1 MSDPLAGIRVH
12 QTRAAAQEAR
22 AGDVTVDP
30 IRRATVV
37 GAGLMG
43 AGIGQVLALAGLDV
57 VMNDLTDEALDRAA
71 NRIEHGRFGIRKGV
85 EIGKVEPAAAEAAL
99 GRLSGTTDLATA
111 AAETDL
117 VIEAV
122 YEDFQLKTR
131 LFRRLDAAAPPHAIL
146 ASNTSGFSIGALAG
160 ATERPERVI
169 GWHWATPA
177 SVIRVAE
184 IVVHRG
190 TADAVRDAVVALAR
204 RCGKHPEVVRDQ
216 PLAWGFV
223 ANRVFAAA
231 MREAR
236 EIVAEGVATHEQVD
250 RLMKDCYRWPAGPFE
265 MVAAIDSGWEE

>member
-12 QTRAAAQEAR
+12 QTRAAEQEAG

-30 IRRATVV
+30 IGRAAVV

-43 AGIGQVLALAGLDV
+43 AGIAQVLALGGLEV
-57 VMNDLTDEALDRAA
+57 VMNDLDEGALDRAA
-71 NRIEHGRFGIRKGV
+71 RRIEHGRFGIRTGV
-85 EIGKVEPAAAEAAL
+85 EIGKVNPADAAAAL
-99 GRLSGTTDLATA
+99 GRLSGTTDLAEA
-111 AAETDL
+111 AAEADL

-131 LFRRLDAAAPPHAIL
+131 LFRRLDEAAPPHAIL
-146 ASNTSGFSIGALAG
+146 ASNTSGFSIGGLAG
-160 ATERPERVI
+160 ATDRPERVI

-190 TADAVRDAVVALAR
+190 TADTVRDAVVALAR
-204 RCGKHPEVVRDQ
+204 RCGKNPEVVHDQ

-223 ANRVFAAA
+223 ANRVFSAA

-236 EIVAEGVATHEQVD
+236 EIVAEGVATPEQVD

-265 MVAAIDSGWEE
+265 MVAAVDSGWEE

>member
-12 QTRAAAQEAR
+12 QTRAAAQETG
-22 AGDVTVDP
+22 AGHVTVDP
-30 IRRATVV
+30 IRRAAVV

-43 AGIGQVLALAGLDV
+43 AGIAQVLALGGLEV
-57 VMNDLTDEALDRAA
+57 AMNDLGEEALDRAA
-71 NRIEHGRFGIRKGV
+71 KRIEHGRFGIRKGV
-85 EIGKVEPAAAEAAL
+85 EIGKVDAAVAEGAL
-99 GRLSGTTDLATA
+99 GRLSGTTDLSEAVA
-111 AAETDL
+111 DADL

-146 ASNTSGFSIGALAG
+146 ASNSSGFSIGAFAG
-160 ATERPERVI
+160 ATDRPERVI

-204 RCGKHPEVVRDQ
+204 RCGKNPEVVQDQ

-223 ANRVFAAA
+223 ANRVFTAAL
-231 MREAR
+231 REAR
-236 EIVAEGVATHEQVD
+236 EIVAEGVATPEQVD

-265 MVAAIDSGWEE
+265 MVAAVDSGWEE

>member
-12 QTRAAAQEAR
+12 QTRAAAQEAG

-30 IRRATVV
+30 IRRAAVV

-43 AGIGQVLALAGLDV
+43 AGIAQVLALGGLEV
-57 VMNDLTDEALDRAA
+57 VMNDLGDEALDRAA
-71 NRIEHGRFGIRKGV
+71 KRIEHGRFGIRKGV
-85 EIGKVEPAAAEAAL
+85 EIGKVDPAVSEAAL
-99 GRLSGTTDLATA
+99 GRLSRTTDLSEAVA
-111 AAETDL
+111 RADF

-131 LFRRLDAAAPPHAIL
+131 LFRRLDEAAPPHAIL

-160 ATERPERVI
+160 ATDRPERVI

-204 RCGKHPEVVRDQ
+204 RCGKNPEVVRDQ

-223 ANRVFAAA
+223 ANRVFSAA

-236 EIVAEGVATHEQVD
+236 EIVAEGVATPEQVD

-265 MVAAIDSGWEE
+265 MVAAVDSGWEE

>member
-12 QTRAAAQEAR
+12 QTRAAAQETG
-22 AGDVTVDP
+22 AGHVTVDP
-30 IRRATVV
+30 IRRAAVV

-43 AGIGQVLALAGLDV
+43 AGIAQVLALGGLEV
-57 VMNDLTDEALDRAA
+57 AMNDLGEEALDRAA
-71 NRIEHGRFGIRKGV
+71 KRIEHGRFGIRKGV
-85 EIGKVEPAAAEAAL
+85 EIGKVDAAVAEGAL
-99 GRLSGTTDLATA
+99 GRLSGTTDLSEAVA
-111 AAETDL
+111 DADL

-146 ASNTSGFSIGALAG
+146 ASNSSGFSIGALAG
-160 ATERPERVI
+160 ATDRPERVI

-204 RCGKHPEVVRDQ
+204 RCGKNPEVVQDQ

-223 ANRVFAAA
+223 ANRVFTAAL
-231 MREAR
+231 REAR
-236 EIVAEGVATHEQVD
+236 EIVAEGVATPEQVD

-265 MVAAIDSGWEE
+265 MVAAVDSGWEE

>member
-12 QTRAAAQEAR
+12 QTRAAAQEAEG
-22 AGDVTVDP
+22 GDVTVDP

-43 AGIGQVLALAGLDV
+43 AGIAQVLALGGLEV
-57 VMNDLTDEALDRAA
+57 VMNDLSDESLDRAA
-71 NRIEHGRFGIRKGV
+71 KRIEHGRFGIRKGV

-99 GRLSGTTDLATA
+99 GRLSGTTDLPEAVA
-111 AAETDL
+111 DADL

-122 YEDFQLKTR
+122 FEDFQLKTR
-131 LFRRLDAAAPPHAIL
+131 LFHQLDAAAPPHAIL
-146 ASNTSGFSIGALAG
+146 ASNSSGFSIGALAG
-160 ATERPERVI
+160 ATDRPERVI

-177 SVIRVAE
+177 SVIRMAE

-204 RCGKHPEVVRDQ
+204 RCGKNPEVVNDQ

-236 EIVAEGVATHEQVD
+236 EIVAEGVATPGQVD

-265 MVAAIDSGWEE
+265 MVAAVDSGWEE

>member
-12 QTRAAAQEAR
+12 QTRAAAQEAG
-22 AGDVTVDP
+22 AGNVTVDP
-30 IRRATVV
+30 IRRAAVV

-43 AGIGQVLALAGLDV
+43 AGIAQVLALGGLEV
-57 VMNDLTDEALDRAA
+57 AMNDLGEEALDRAA
-71 NRIEHGRFGIRKGV
+71 KRIEHGRFGIRKGV
-85 EIGKVEPAAAEAAL
+85 EIGKVDAAVAEGAL
-99 GRLSGTTDLATA
+99 GRLSGTTDLSEAVA
-111 AAETDL
+111 DADL

-131 LFRRLDAAAPPHAIL
+131 LFRRLDEAAPPHAIL
-146 ASNTSGFSIGALAG
+146 ASNSSGFSIGALAG
-160 ATERPERVI
+160 ATNRPERVI

-204 RCGKHPEVVRDQ
+204 RCGKNPEVVQDQ

-223 ANRVFAAA
+223 ANRVFTAAL
-231 MREAR
+231 REAR
-236 EIVAEGVATHEQVD
+236 EIVAEGVATPEQVD

-265 MVAAIDSGWEE
+265 MVAAVDSGWEE

>member
-12 QTRAAAQEAR
+12 QTRAAAQETG
-22 AGDVTVDP
+22 AGHVTVDP
-30 IRRATVV
+30 IRRAAVV

-43 AGIGQVLALAGLDV
+43 AGIAQVLALGGLEV
-57 VMNDLTDEALDRAA
+57 VMNDLGEEALDRAA
-71 NRIEHGRFGIRKGV
+71 KRIEHGRFGIRKGV
-85 EIGKVEPAAAEAAL
+85 EIGKVDAAVAEGAL
-99 GRLSGTTDLATA
+99 GRLSGTTDLSEAVA
-111 AAETDL
+111 DADL

-146 ASNTSGFSIGALAG
+146 ASNSSGFSIGALAG
-160 ATERPERVI
+160 ATDRPERVI

-190 TADAVRDAVVALAR
+190 TADAVRDAVVALAH
-204 RCGKHPEVVRDQ
+204 RCGKNPEVVQDQ

-223 ANRVFAAA
+223 ANRVFTAAL
-231 MREAR
+231 REAR
-236 EIVAEGVATHEQVD
+236 EIVAEGVATPEQVD

-265 MVAAIDSGWEE
+265 MVAAVDSGWEE

>member
-12 QTRAAAQEAR
+12 QTRAAAQEAG

-30 IRRATVV
+30 IRRAAVV

-43 AGIGQVLALAGLDV
+43 AGIAQVLALGGLEV
-57 VMNDLTDEALDRAA
+57 VMNDLGDEALDRAA
-71 NRIEHGRFGIRKGV
+71 KRIEHGRFGIRKGV
-85 EIGKVEPAAAEAAL
+85 EIGKVDAAVAEGAL
-99 GRLSGTTDLATA
+99 GRLSGTTDLSEAVA
-111 AAETDL
+111 DADL

-122 YEDFQLKTR
+122 YEDFQLKAR
-131 LFRRLDAAAPPHAIL
+131 LFRQLDEAAPPHAIL

-160 ATERPERVI
+160 ATDRPERVI

-204 RCGKHPEVVRDQ
+204 RCGKNPEVVQDQ

-223 ANRVFAAA
+223 ANRVFSAA

-236 EIVAEGVATHEQVD
+236 EIVAEGVATPEQVD

-265 MVAAIDSGWEE
+265 MVAAVDSGWEE